1 MKKLILITGTML
13 LLLSCK
19 SSKPTVSYTETARYD
34 SLYSLL
40 SELRTNYSRTETK
53 TTAIIDTLRNVA
65 LPIETSTN
73 VLPTSAKRSELATSL
88 AFSSAW
94 IDSVGQL
101 HHTLAN
107 KEKALL
113 PSRKETTEHSKDT
126 DKATSSAV
134 TNTTKVTGDKI
145 TKEKKTE
152 PVYVPVERF
161 GGKFFY
167 FSGWVLWVGLVVYTV
182 WYLQQK
188 TKLKPITR
196 IINLIIKI
204 FKK

>member
-1 MKKLILITGTML
+1 ML

-19 SSKPTVSYTETARYD
+19 SSKPTVSYTEMARYD

-40 SELRTNYSRTETK
+40 SELRMNYSRTESK
-53 TTAIIDTLRNVA
+53 TTAIIDTLRNVV

-73 VLPTSAKRSELATSL
+73 VLPTSAKRSELTTSL

-94 IDSVGQL
+94 VDSIGQL
-101 HHTLAN
+101 HHTLIN

-113 PSRKETTEHSKDT
+113 PSRKETTSESKDT

-167 FSGWVLWVGLVVYTV
+167 FSGWVLWIGLVVCAI

-188 TKLKPITR
+188 TKLKPITLILN
-196 IINLIIKI
+196 IITKL
-204 FKK
+204 FK